1 VNRLVQQA
9 LTVTDSN
16 GLSDTTTSQVTVT
29 AANVPPSANIESN
42 TASGNAPLAVNFNG
56 AASSAV
62 GPATITSYLWE
73 FGNGE
78 SATSANASTTYTAA
92 GTYIVSLTVTDS
104 NGLSDSAMLPIVVD
118 EAAQPPVVSV
128 DAERAAAARLLAQA
142 TFGAT
147 TEDIDEVVRVGV
159 EAWVDSQFSRQGGSH
174 LEYVQNHPGSG
185 SLSGPRQHK
194 WLIDAIDGDDQLRQ
208 RVAFA
213 YSEIFVTSD
222 LSQTLDREQYAMT
235 NYYDI
240 LLNNAFS
247 NYRVLLEEVTLSPII
262 GLYELNQ
269 DGSIR
274 RDFNGD
280 PLPAYTQQD
289 VEEYAR
295 VFTGWSYAGTDR
307 FDHEPA
313 DRNTNKFLPMEPFPG
328 FHDLGSKNL
337 LRGAVSPA
345 GISAEEDL
353 SNALDSLFNHPNV
366 APFIGE
372 QLIKRLVTSNPTRAY
387 VGRVAAA
394 FNNNGSG
401 VRGDM
406 QAVIR
411 AILLDEEAREGYSNV
426 PNYGKLREPLIR
438 WTHLWRAFDVQ
449 RGRNSSNDKY
459 NHSSPRDAGL
469 VAPEAEIYTDAYIL
483 TTTAKIS
490 GLAHVFYQGADPRY
504 STLDSSYIDIT
515 EETELAADPNAL
527 IARLNLVLMSGQMS
541 PAMQAVLFNHMNSL
555 PSDEAGR
562 SLRVRDG
569 ITLIM
574 ASPQYLVQK

>member
-1 VNRLVQQA
+1 M
-9 LTVTDSN
+9 
-16 GLSDTTTSQVTVT
+16 
-29 AANVPPSANIESN
+29 
-42 TASGNAPLAVNFNG
+42 LAV
-56 AASSAV
+56 
-62 GPATITSYLWE
+62 
-73 FGNGE
+73 
-78 SATSANASTTYTAA
+78 
-92 GTYIVSLTVTDS
+92 
-104 NGLSDSAMLPIVVD
+104 VVD
-118 EAAQPPVVSV
+118 AAEEPPVVV
-128 DAERAAAARLLAQA
+128 DASSAAAARLLAQA

-147 TEDIDEVVRVGV
+147 TEDIAEVQRLGI
-159 EAWVDSQFSRQGGSH
+159 EGWVDDQFTRQGGSH

-240 LLNNAFS
+240 LLNNAFA
-247 NYRVLLEEVTLSPII
+247 NYRDLLEDVTLSPIMGIFLSMLQNGQGDPATNTRADENFAREVMQLFSI
-262 GLYELNQ
+262 GLYQLNL

-274 RDFNGD
+274 RDGNGE

-353 SNALDSLFNHPNV
+353 ANALDSLYNHPNV
-366 APFIGE
+366 GPFIGE

-387 VGRVAAA
+387 VRRVASA

-406 QAVIR
+406 QAGVR
-411 AILLDEEAREGYSNV
+411 AIFEPSMCNEEEIVPRTSTTIALL
-426 PNYGKLREPLIR
+426 
-438 WTHLWRAFDVQ
+438 
-449 RGRNSSNDKY
+449 
-459 NHSSPRDAGL
+459 
-469 VAPEAEIYTDAYIL
+469 
-483 TTTAKIS
+483 
-490 GLAHVFYQGADPRY
+490 
-504 STLDSSYIDIT
+504 TLKVHD
-515 EETELAADPNAL
+515 
-527 IARLNLVLMSGQMS
+527 
-541 PAMQAVLFNHMNSL
+541 LF
-555 PSDEAGR
+555 
-562 SLRVRDG
+562 
-569 ITLIM
+569 
-574 ASPQYLVQK
+574 